1 VGFGI
6 GLWSGSIRQKKEM
19 YLSEL
24 VCMGNHETL
33 SLVIGG
39 DFNILR
45 FSSEKIKT
53 ILIIGGHS
61 FLMPL
66 LMVYVFRN

>member
-1 VGFGI
+1 MGFDI
-6 GLWSGSIRQKKEM
+6 GLWPSSIRKKEM
-19 YLSEL
+19 FLSEL
-24 VCMGNHETL
+24 VHMGNHEML
-33 SLVIGG
+33 PLVIGG

-53 ILIIGGHS
+53 ILIIGGHF

-66 LMVYVFRN
+66 LMVYVLRN